1 MSRPQPLV
9 AGNWKMNG
17 LVADLAEIEAMRDA
31 VEAGRAGRAE
41 VLVCPPAGLLMAAAK
56 IAAGSALR
64 IGGQTC
70 RAEIAGAH
78 TGDVSAAMLK
88 DLGADYVILGHSERR
103 ASYAETNAAV
113 RVRARAALD
122 AGLSVIVC
130 VGETKSEREA
140 GSAQAVVGRQL
151 LGSLPAQGDPSR
163 LTVAYEPIWAIGTGL
178 TPTLDDV
185 AAMHRFIRAE
195 VCRVMPAGADGM
207 RLLYGGSVRPR
218 NAAEL
223 MAIPDIDGSLVGGA
237 SLDVNDF
244 MAIAGVYREE
254 DEAASGA

>member
-1 MSRPQPLV
+1 MPPC
-9 AGNWKMNG
+9 AC
-17 LVADLAEIEAMRDA
+17 
-31 VEAGRAGRAE
+31 GRA
-41 VLVCPPAGLLMAAAK
+41 PP
-56 IAAGSALR
+56 
-64 IGGQTC
+64 
-70 RAEIAGAH
+70 
-78 TGDVSAAMLK
+78 
-88 DLGADYVILGHSERR
+88 
-103 ASYAETNAAV
+103 
-113 RVRARAALD
+113 
-122 AGLSVIVC
+122 
-130 VGETKSEREA
+130 
-140 GSAQAVVGRQL
+140 SAQAVVGRQL

-254 DEAASGA
+254 SEAASSA